1 MDRTGMVDVVKKS
14 MGGTSPITSNPDKP
28 DPLPGSLPTSLHPQ
42 AAKVRPSWQVSDV
55 RGISTC
61 LTMQSSRLKS
71 DHFLVSLFSS
81 SSLLLPSVRCPSKV
95 VVLYF
100 FLLVTSPYH
109 MYRGSHIGISGQLG
123 KSIYPLEYI
132 YSIPYLHINAYVL
145 IHHRRFY
152 FPQTKG
158 TRFIGID

>member
-1 MDRTGMVDVVKKS
+1 MVDMVKKS

-28 DPLPGSLPTSLHPQ
+28 DPLPGSHPTSLHPQ

-100 FLLVTSPYH
+100 FCWSRLPTTCTEAATLASL
-109 MYRGSHIGISGQLG
+109 GSWANRYTRWN
-123 KSIYPLEYI
+123 IYTVFRTYI
-132 YSIPYLHINAYVL
+132 
-145 IHHRRFY
+145 
-152 FPQTKG
+152 
-158 TRFIGID
+158 